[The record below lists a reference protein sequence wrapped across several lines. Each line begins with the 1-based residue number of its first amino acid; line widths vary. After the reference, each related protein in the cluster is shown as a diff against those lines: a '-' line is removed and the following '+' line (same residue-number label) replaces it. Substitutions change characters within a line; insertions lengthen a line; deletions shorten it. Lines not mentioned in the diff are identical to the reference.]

1 MRVSSGMMTNNYLN
15 QLNNQYKQQADLMK
29 QSDGSAIHR
38 PSDDPVA
45 FVKTMTYKNGLAQN
59 EQNQD
64 SANTALS
71 WMKTTDNT
79 MVNMTD
85 ILKSIVEKTTAAANG
100 TNTTENTA
108 ATGEEVETLI
118 DELVSQANSQLGDQY
133 IFSGQADKTKPYT
146 TGTVTDKAD
155 IKTLDDTQAESF
167 GTKEMLV
174 MKDTNSNTYYLDTT
188 NGNLYSKDYVDS
200 GYKTTLANN
209 STATEA
215 AKKAAV
221 QASKVSTLDG
231 FNAST
236 LFTTTAN
243 GGTGT
248 SFNSK
253 GQLNV
258 ANSFTATISG
268 SSTALTFST
277 SDKTVAIYAGDNVKI
292 SVPIQNGVPNTPSN
306 DSVNSTGVDLFGS
319 DLFNGSGTEL
329 INNLYE
335 IAKHMKSGDTKWLSS
350 DGIALA
356 NDAHT
361 QVLNAETEV
370 ASRYTTYSMSKA
382 TMENQNTQIQTDIT
396 NNSATDVAALIV
408 KLQTTQ
414 TLYNMS
420 LSVGAKIMPMSLSD
434 YLS

>member
-1 MRVSSGMMTNNYLN
+1 MRVSSGMMTSNYLK
-15 QLNNQYKQQADLMK
+15 QLNNQYKQQSDLME

-45 FVKTMTYKNGLAQN
+45 FVKTMTYQNSLAKN
-59 EQNQD
+59 EQNQK
-64 SANTALS
+64 SAETALS

-79 MVNMTD
+79 MVAMTD

-100 TNTTENTA
+100 TNTEKDTA
-108 ATGEEVETLI
+108 ATGEEVQKLI
-118 DELVSQANSQLGDQY
+118 DELVSQANTQLGDQY

-146 TGTVTDKAD
+146 TDTVTNKAD
-155 IKTLDDTQAESF
+155 IKTLDATQAEVF

-174 MKDTNSNTYYLDTT
+174 MNDANSHTYYLDTS
-188 NGNLYSKDYVDS
+188 NGNLYNKDYVDT
-200 GYKTTLANN
+200 GYKTTLADN
-209 STATEA
+209 STAT
-215 AKKAAV
+215 KADQKLAV

-243 GGTGT
+243 GGTGAT
-248 SFNSK
+248 FNRK

-258 ANSFTATISG
+258 ANSFTATINS

-277 SDKTVAIYAGDNVKI
+277 SDKTVAVYAGDNVKI
-292 SVPIQNGVPNTPSN
+292 SVPIQDGVPNTPSN
-306 DSVNSTGVDLFGS
+306 DSVNSTGGDLFGS
-319 DLFNGSGTEL
+319 DLFNGNGTEL

-350 DGIALA
+350 DGITLA
-356 NDAHT
+356 NNAHD

-370 ASRYTTYSMSKA
+370 AARYKSYDMSKT

-396 NNSATDVAALIV
+396 NNSAADIAALIV
-408 KLQTTQ
+408 KLQTAQ